1 MAASVSMLGWI
12 AGEGSR
18 SFRFQPI
25 ERRL

>member
-1 MAASVSMLGWI
+1 MAVCVSMLGWI

>member
-1 MAASVSMLGWI
+1 MAACVSMLGWI
-12 AGEGSR
+12 TGESSR